1 MNPFL
6 TCFRPGW
13 EDIAASFR
21 KFHLASTMARQEI
34 ATRYKRSRIGAFW
47 ITIGMAIS
55 ITCIGLVFGQLF
67 KIPVREFL
75 PYFAIGTIL
84 WGLVSNCLNEGCGAF
99 VSSSGIILQVRMP
112 LFVHILRLLIKD
124 SIVFAHNI
132 VILPLVFLVFLRPV
146 GAEILLAIPGL
157 ILLVANLAWMAL
169 ILATLCA
176 RFRDVTQIVQN
187 AVGVLYFLTPIMWK
201 PALLSGQGGQLL
213 LDFNPFYHLVNIVR
227 APLLG
232 QFPEPMNWVV
242 AGGMAILG
250 WLVAILFFGRFRNRI
265 AYWL

>member
-1 MNPFL
+1 MRFVEIYQSA
-6 TCFRPGW
+6 FQ
-13 EDIAASFR
+13 DIGGALR

-34 ATRYKRSRIGAFW
+34 STRYKRSRIGAFW

-55 ITCIGLVFGQLF
+55 IACIGLVFGRIFQ
-67 KIPVREFL
+67 IPLRDFL
-75 PYFAIGTIL
+75 PYFAIGTII

-124 SIVFAHNI
+124 SIVFAHNFVI
-132 VILPLVFLVFLRPV
+132 VPLVFLFFLRPV
-146 GAEILLAIPGL
+146 GVESLLAIPGL
-157 ILLVANLAWMAL
+157 VLLVANLAWMAL

-176 RFRDVTQIVQN
+176 RFRDVAQIVQN
-187 AVGVLYFLTPIMWK
+187 AVGVLFFMTPIMWK

-213 LDFNPFYHLVNIVR
+213 LEFNPFYHLVNIVR

-232 QFPEPMNWVV
+232 HFPDPMNWMV
-242 AGGMAILG
+242 ACGMAVVG
-250 WLVAILFFGRFRNRI
+250 WMAAILFFGRFRNRI